1 MAPFWLETALNPGRV
16 MPHLEGRKPVESVML
31 AVVMVPRRSQ
41 WQTTPVIS
49 RYLDVKVAPDAIYAA

>member
-1 MAPFWLETALNPGRV
+1 

-49 RYLDVKVAPDAIYAA
+49 RSLDVKVAPDAIYAA